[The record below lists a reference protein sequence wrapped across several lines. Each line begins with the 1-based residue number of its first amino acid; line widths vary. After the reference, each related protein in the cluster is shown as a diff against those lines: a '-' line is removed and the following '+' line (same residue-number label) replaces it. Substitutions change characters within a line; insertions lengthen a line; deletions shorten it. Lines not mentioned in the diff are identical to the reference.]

1 MLKKN
6 RYSNFIIVVVVIVIV
21 LTMFMMPCNYFRRPP
36 TGKSTLVHNLISCCP
51 CFLLSIPFFSFL
63 HARHHLLYNAPRLIE
78 GIVYG

>member
-21 LTMFMMPCNYFRRPP
+21 LTMLIMPRNYFRHPLR
-36 TGKSTLVHNLISCCP
+36 GRVFSCINLLQCLTQVFASRYR
-51 CFLLSIPFFSFL
+51 FLY
-63 HARHHLLYNAPRLIE
+63 ARHHLLYNAPGLIE